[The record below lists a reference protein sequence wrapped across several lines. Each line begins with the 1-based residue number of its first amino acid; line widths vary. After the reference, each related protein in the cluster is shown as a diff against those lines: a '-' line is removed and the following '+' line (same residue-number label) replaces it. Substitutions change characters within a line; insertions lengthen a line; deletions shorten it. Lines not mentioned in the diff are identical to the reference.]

1 MAADSIMEPKYR
13 VAVDTGGTFTDL
25 CLVDDATGKL
35 AVAKVPSTPSDP
47 AEGVI
52 NGVRKLMA
60 IGGLQAGEIGFFLHG
75 TTVATNAL
83 LEGKGAP
90 TGLITTEGFE
100 DVLLIGRQNR
110 PRLYDFWAQ
119 RPRPIVPRSLC
130 YGVPE
135 RTLHTGEIAHP
146 LDEARVREIISEIRR
161 KGIKSIAVCLLHSY
175 ANPDH
180 EQRIKAVIQEAYPE
194 AFVTVSSDIL
204 PEYREYERMST
215 VCINAYVMPKVNSY
229 VRHLETQ
236 LRQMGVASDL
246 YIMQSN
252 GGVITAQMAREA
264 SARTVLSG
272 PAGGALTGVYLSKKA
287 QHPNVITID
296 IGGTSSDIC
305 LIKDG
310 KPNLTTESDIEGYP
324 IKLPMIDINTIGAG
338 GGSIAW
344 IDPGGALR
352 VGPQSAGAD
361 PGPACYGT
369 GGGDPTVT
377 DANAVLGRINPSS
390 LLGGEML
397 LFLEKAKEVIE
408 KKIAGPLGID
418 LIKAA
423 EGIVTVVNANMIRGI
438 RRVSVEKG
446 YDPRDFA
453 LVAFGGAGPLHGVEL
468 AKALNMRRV
477 IVPLYPGIASAFGML
492 SADVRHD
499 YVQTKIGITDQLNLE
514 ELNSLYREMEAH
526 AVRQLAAEGFHG
538 SMVELFRRVDM
549 RYLGQSYELSIPA
562 PAGPITADVI
572 SGLATDFHR
581 SHDQA
586 YGYARQGEKVE
597 AVNLRLD
604 ALGKL
609 PRSEIVGK
617 WPSQGKPPQPVDHR
631 PALFDGRFYRTPVYQ
646 RDHLLLGRPLPGPA
660 IIEQLDSTTVVPPGC
675 RAAVEP
681 GGNILI
687 DLGEA

>member
-1 MAADSIMEPKYR
+1 MKPKYR
-13 VAVDTGGTFTDL
+13 LAVDTGGTFTDL
-25 CLVDDATGKL
+25 CLVDDSTGRL
-35 AVAKVPSTPSDP
+35 AVAKVSSTPSDP

-52 NGVRKLMA
+52 NGVRKLMSVA
-60 IGGLQAGEIGFFLHG
+60 GIQAGEISFFLHG

-90 TGLITTEGFE
+90 TSLITTEGFE

-110 PRLYDFWAQ
+110 PRLYDFWAK
-119 RPRPIVPRSLC
+119 RPKPIVPRSAC

-135 RTLHTGEIAHP
+135 RTLHTGEIARA
-146 LDEARVREIISEIRR
+146 LEEARVREIISEIRS
-161 KGIKSIAVCLLHSY
+161 KEIKSIAVCLLHSY

-180 EQRIKAVIQEAYPE
+180 EQRIKAMIQGSYPE

-229 VRHLETQ
+229 VKHLESR

-252 GGVITAQMAREA
+252 GGVITAQMARDA

-272 PAGGALTGVYLSKKA
+272 PAGGALTGVYLSQNPA
-287 QHPNVITID
+287 HPHMITID

-369 GGGDPTVT
+369 GGKEPTVT
-377 DANAVLGRINPSS
+377 DANAVLGRINPSF
-390 LLGGEML
+390 LLGGEMPL
-397 LFLEKAKEVIE
+397 HLEKAREAIGE
-408 KKIAGPLGID
+408 RIARPLGMD
-418 LIKAA
+418 LVKAA
-423 EGIVTVVNANMIRGI
+423 EGIITVVNANMVRGI

-446 YDPRDFA
+446 HDPRDFA

-468 AKALNMRRV
+468 AQALNMKRV
-477 IVPLYPGIASAFGML
+477 VVPLYPGIASAFGML

-499 YVQTKIGITDQLNLE
+499 YVLTKIGIADQLNLK
-514 ELNSLYREMEAH
+514 ELGTQFREMESQA
-526 AVRQLAAEGFHG
+526 ARQLALEGFQG
-538 SMVELFRRVDM
+538 PMAELLRRVDM

-562 PAGPITADVI
+562 PAGPITAEII
-572 SGLATDFHR
+572 STLINDFHR
-581 SHDQA
+581 SHEQA

-597 AVNLRLD
+597 VVNLRLV

-609 PRSEIVGK
+609 PRSETAGR

-631 PALFDGRFYRTPVYQ
+631 AVLFGGQLHRTPIYQ
-646 RDHLLLGRPLPGPA
+646 RAHLLQGRPLEGPV

-675 RAAVEP
+675 RATVAA

-687 DLGEA
+687 EIGEA